1 MNPTHL
7 ITRAAFGH
15 AVRRLLIDFKDA
27 SGQDRHVEDTTLA
40 PPGAS
45 DAALVQSVRE
55 LVEKQGGQLSALWQI
70 RDGKAPACLYMR
82 PGMMEETVME
92 MGLSVPA
99 DPVAAIGAMERSTG
113 ICFKPVNLGELIN
126 GWRSQGKHL

>member
-1 MNPTHL
+1 MNL
-7 ITRAAFGH
+7 ITRAAFGP

-45 DAALVQSVRE
+45 DAALVESVKE
-55 LVEKQGGQLSALWQI
+55 LVKKQGGQLSALWQI
-70 RDGKAPACLYMR
+70 RDGQAPACLFMK
-82 PGMMEETVME
+82 PGFLEETVME

-99 DPVAAIGAMERSTG
+99 DPVAAIGFMERATG
-113 ICFKPVNLGELIN
+113 ICFKPVNLDELTN